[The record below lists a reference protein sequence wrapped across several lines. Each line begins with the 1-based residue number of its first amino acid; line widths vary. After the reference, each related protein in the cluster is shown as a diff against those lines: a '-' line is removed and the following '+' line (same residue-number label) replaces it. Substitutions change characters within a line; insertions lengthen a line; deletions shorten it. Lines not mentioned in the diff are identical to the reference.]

1 MELTCKHETICINE
15 VVYDGVMEQSVELDH
30 MLPDYCKNIF
40 KILRCRLMPHIT
52 ASRVQ
57 NGRLLV
63 EGMCRIEILY
73 TAEESFAVCSVTQ
86 KQSFSKTME
95 LKDAPPVRSGD
106 GRRPL

>member
-52 ASRVQ
+52 ASGGVLCCLLGDAEAVRFLD
-57 NGRLLV
+57 NG
-63 EGMCRIEILY
+63 
-73 TAEESFAVCSVTQ
+73 
-86 KQSFSKTME
+86 
-95 LKDAPPVRSGD
+95 LKGCAAVRSGD